1 MGYEELN
8 VVNPESAEA
17 QQGPTGKADV
27 RIHAGLELRIGARLT
42 QQ

>member
-27 RIHAGLELRIGARLT
+27 GTRAGTELSVAAC
-42 QQ
+42 Q